1 MQYIWLASVSMP
13 CFLVALG
20 GRLEG
25 ACLNAAC
32 FRWFSGSR
40 PWFLAL
46 GLMRLVWF
54 CYPRGR
60 LFDVVLSQA
69 LLSMFFSL
77 PVFLAVAF
85 SSAAVFA
92 C

>member
-1 MQYIWLASVSMP
+1 
-13 CFLVALG
+13 
-20 GRLEG
+20 
-25 ACLNAAC
+25 
-32 FRWFSGSR
+32 
-40 PWFLAL
+40 
-46 GLMRLVWF
+46 MRLVWF